1 MSLGWPP
8 RPLLQ
13 KDCVIWSEGSAT
25 CMDGGDAGVWR
36 GSEKG
41 LSMLQTA
48 SLAPR
53 FLAEPFSS
61 PVQVLQLSRST
72 LAQESTLGMVQA
84 VLQAV
89 W

>member
-1 MSLGWPP
+1 MSLGWPL

-13 KDCVIWSEGSAT
+13 KGCVIWSEGPAA

-41 LSMLQTA
+41 VSVLQTS

-61 PVQVLQLSRST
+61 PVWVLQYRCT
-72 LAQESTLGMVQA
+72 LAQESTLGMLQA

-89 W
+89 